1 MSDAGDI
8 NLGWETLKS
17 IVAKFIQAALGF
29 AGVVVFTRLVGKAEF
44 GGFYLLLSL
53 VMIAD
58 RPIQGLGSAVNKR
71 WSEKGAPRSRIVS
84 TVLIVNAILVLVVG
98 FTVFIL
104 QESVV
109 AYTNLPGAPL
119 LFVVLF
125 GSIGLFTVFQGALS
139 AEGYPARST
148 WIDTLRSVLTLPL
161 QIVLVLSGL
170 GALGMGYGLA
180 GATLLVLPITLFITY
195 RRPELPTRENLES
208 LWEYAKFSIP
218 GSFVG
223 KAYDRMDVIL
233 LGFLIG
239 TTSVANYEVALKL
252 TVPAGF
258 MSIAIG
264 SALMPKISNNISR
277 GRDFIP
283 DVKNSISY
291 ISILAI
297 PIFFGALA
305 IPEHLVVTA
314 FGGQYR
320 DAALFLVGLA
330 FYRIFATQTT
340 VYRRTLGG
348 MDLPNVNLRIGTYT
362 LAFNIFVGIG
372 LAYLIGPLGI
382 VIATIL
388 AEMLQ
393 YGLSL
398 FAVRKRT
405 SGLNP
410 VPRPVIH
417 QLIAGLVMFLGV
429 TTVER
434 YLFVTSFFE
443 VGILVGVG
451 GLVYGIVLIV
461 ISPGIRITARAI
473 YSDAIASFE

>member
-1 MSDAGDI
+1 MGEAGDI
-8 NLGWETLKS
+8 SLGWETLKS
-17 IVAKFIQAALGF
+17 LFAKFLQAALGF
-29 AGVVVFTRLVGKAEF
+29 TGVVIFTRLVGKAEF

-71 WSEKGAPRSRIVS
+71 WSEKEAPQSQIIT
-84 TVLIVNAILVLVVG
+84 TVLIVNAVLLVIVG
-98 FTVFIL
+98 FTVFIFK
-104 QESVV
+104 EPVV

-125 GSIGLFTVFQGALS
+125 GSIGLFTVFERALS
-139 AEGYPARST
+139 AEGFPARAT
-148 WIDTLRSVLTLPL
+148 WIDTFRSILTLPL
-161 QIVLVLSGL
+161 QIILVLSGL

-180 GATLLVLPITLFITY
+180 GATLLMFPITLWFVY
-195 RRPELPTRENLES
+195 RRPELPTRENIES

-223 KAYDRMDVIL
+223 KAYDRIDVIL

-258 MSIAIG
+258 MSVAIG
-264 SALMPKISNNISR
+264 SALLPLISNNISR

-297 PIFFGALA
+297 PIFFGVLA

-314 FGGQYR
+314 FGSQYR
-320 DAALFLVGLA
+320 DATLFLVGLA
-330 FYRIFATQTT
+330 FYRVFATQTT
-340 VYRRTLGG
+340 VYRRTISG

-362 LAFNIFVGIG
+362 LAFNLVVGVG

-382 VIATIL
+382 VIATML

-393 YGLSL
+393 YALSL

-410 VPRPVIH
+410 VPRPVID
-417 QLIAGLVMFLGV
+417 QILAGLVMFLGV
-429 TTVER
+429 TTAER
-434 YLFVTSFFE
+434 YLTVASFIE
-443 VGILVGVG
+443 VGFLIGIG
-451 GLVYGIVLIV
+451 GLVYGGVLLL
-461 ISPGIRITARAI
+461 ISPGIRITARSI
-473 YSDAIASFE
+473 YRDAIASTE